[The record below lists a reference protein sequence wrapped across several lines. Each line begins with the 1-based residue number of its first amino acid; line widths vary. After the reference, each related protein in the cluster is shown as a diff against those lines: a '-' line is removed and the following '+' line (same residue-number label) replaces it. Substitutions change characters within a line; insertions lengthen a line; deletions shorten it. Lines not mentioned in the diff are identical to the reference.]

1 MCSTTNIMPLSDCAV
16 SDVADKLGLMGP
28 VAEQCE
34 HQCVDVACQCDTC
47 SLTNSTIS
55 FSMLHRDRPESE
67 YA

>member
-1 MCSTTNIMPLSDCAV
+1 MCSTTNIMPLSDWAV

-34 HQCVDVACQCDTC
+34 HQCVDSA
-47 SLTNSTIS
+47 STAQYPFIDELHHL